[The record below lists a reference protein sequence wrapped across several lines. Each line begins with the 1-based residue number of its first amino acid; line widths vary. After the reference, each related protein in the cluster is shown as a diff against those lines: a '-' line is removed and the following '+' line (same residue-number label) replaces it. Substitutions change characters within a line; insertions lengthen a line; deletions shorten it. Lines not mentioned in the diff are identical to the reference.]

1 MGAVFEEFE
10 AQLASWD
17 KEYAGRPDDHLIRLC
32 LLALEREEIV
42 SIAYREDRIMAR
54 LARMPLEESIRR
66 IIHHALLWA
75 WKDEEMHA
83 IYIRG
88 AIFRLGS
95 RALRARAL
103 AKQTAGAVGGW
114 SSAVMQHLPWTRAP
128 FSRAFAS
135 ALTATGSWTGQVPE
149 DVKKHLNYGPFRDFC
164 LFNVDAEHTA
174 AACWRRMTELSQ
186 ETAALPPQCREDFRR
201 VQQDEE
207 NHLRI
212 FTIIAEA
219 LDDKDCLRSGESET
233 TLRSKIAEVGEFF
246 LPRVERKKAN
256 PLGQGGRVWVR
267 QAQSPDVE
275 NKSVEDKRAA
285 FREFL
290 RHTDLLKC
298 VEARRRQM
306 GKDAAAFKIVIKTA
320 FMLGYHQADRSPL
333 TDPDLLDELAAFLG
347 AGGFTDITVGEG
359 RNLYDCFFGNRTV
372 AAVAGY
378 FKIQSSRYR
387 LIDFTEEQV
396 EHSYGRGFGLSTIA
410 LSWKDADFRISFG
423 KLRSH
428 PVELVYLSL
437 GNMENAGSRCD
448 QFIFPERQA
457 HRETAILMTL
467 SDFPPD
473 FALLDAYQATPDR
486 ILGMLGSP
494 RPLNPHRFYAG
505 ADALAVD
512 IVAASHI
519 GLPEPR
525 DSGLLRAAI
534 QWFGDPRGHATVV
547 GCNSPI
553 PEWRSPYHNEISS
566 LLSLLAYPV
575 YQFSSGRGSL
585 FLPEM
590 DEAVFPPLFRAN
602 LLTRCGRTVLRRL
615 LGFRRPRASRPW
627 LWPSTL
633 SAP

>member
-1 MGAVFEEFE
+1 MGAVFEEFQV
-10 AQLASWD
+10 QLAGWE
-17 KEYAGRPDDHLIRLC
+17 KEYAGRPDDHLIQLC

-42 SIAYREDRIMAR
+42 SIAYREDRITAR
-54 LARMPLEESIRR
+54 LARMPLDEKIQR

-88 AIFRLGS
+88 AIFRLGN
-95 RALRARAL
+95 RTLRAKAL
-103 AKQTAGAVGGW
+103 AKQIAGAVGGW
-114 SSAVMQHLPWTRAP
+114 SSAVMQHLPWRKAP
-128 FSRAFAS
+128 LSRMLAS
-135 ALTATGSWTGQVPE
+135 SLTVVGAWMGQVPA
-149 DVKKHLNYGPFRDFC
+149 DVKKYLNYGPFRDFC

-174 AACWRRMTELSQ
+174 AACWKRMAELSQ
-186 ETAALPPQCREDFRR
+186 ETETLPPQCREDFRR
-201 VQQDEE
+201 VEQDEE

-219 LDDKDCLRSGESET
+219 LDGQDCLRAGESEA

-246 LPRVERKKAN
+246 LPRVERKQAN
-256 PLGQGGRVWVR
+256 PLGQGGRVWT
-267 QAQSPDVE
+267 QSSGPEV
-275 NKSVEDKRAA
+275 NKRAA
-285 FREFL
+285 FRGFL
-290 RHTDLLKC
+290 QQTDLIER
-298 VEARRRQM
+298 VQARRRQL
-306 GKDAAAFKIVIKTA
+306 GKAAAFKIVIKAA

-347 AGGFTDITVGEG
+347 EHGFTDISVGDG
-359 RNLYDCFFGNRTV
+359 RNLYEGFYGNRTIADV
-372 AAVAGY
+372 AQY
-378 FKIQSSRYR
+378 FKIHSPRYR
-387 LIDFTEEQV
+387 LVDFTLEQV

-410 LSWKDADFRISFG
+410 QSWKEADFRISFG

-437 GNMENAGSRCD
+437 GNMEGTGPRCD

-457 HRETAILMTL
+457 HRDTAIMMML

-473 FALLDAYQATPDR
+473 FALLDAFEHTPDR

-505 ADALAVD
+505 SDALALD

-519 GLPEPR
+519 GLSEPR
-525 DSGLLRAAI
+525 DANLLRTAI
-534 QWFGDPRGHATVV
+534 QWFGDPRSQTAVI
-547 GCNSPI
+547 GCNVPI
-553 PEWRSPYHNEISS
+553 SGWRSPYHNEISS

-590 DEAVFPPLFRAN
+590 DEAAFPPLFRAN
-602 LLTRCGRTVLRRL
+602 LFTRCTRKVLRRL
-615 LGFRRPRASRPW
+615 LGFRRPR
-627 LWPSTL
+627 
-633 SAP
+633 